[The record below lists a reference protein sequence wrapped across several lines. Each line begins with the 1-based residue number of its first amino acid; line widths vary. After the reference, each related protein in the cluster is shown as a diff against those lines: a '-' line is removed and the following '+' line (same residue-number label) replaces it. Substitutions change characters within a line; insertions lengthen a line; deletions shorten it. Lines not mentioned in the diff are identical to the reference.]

1 MLLHL
6 GPGISAKASTSPAP
20 GTGTTNKDKNDKQ
33 RNPAWTFGGIS
44 HAYIVA
50 TTLPHYK
57 PGSLGYFFA
66 CAKDPGCPC
75 ATRKIDGGAAVW
87 RAYRVWYCSPIP
99 ICCTV
104 WPTEKSQAAHRY
116 RLKSPTLPPCLKI
129 ATSDNWRRRAPA
141 TTRTAGCRQEPAH
154 RPDGRRTAPACR
166 ALSDSRAVGS
176 QRCAG
181 TGPLPAAGGRCAR
194 ATGHSARAA
203 HQPPRSPA
211 AARRRSAF

>member
-50 TTLPHYK
+50 TTLPHYER
-57 PGSLGYFFA
+57 GSLGYFFA
-66 CAKDPGCPC
+66 CAKDLGYPC
-75 ATRKIDGGAAVW
+75 ATPKIDGETIV
-87 RAYRVWYCSPIP
+87 RSAYRVWYRSPIP

-129 ATSDNWRRRAPA
+129 APSDHWSHREPA
-141 TTRTAGCRQEPAH
+141 MTRMAGSRQESAH
-154 RPDGRRTAPACR
+154 RPDGPRTAPACH

-176 QRCAG
+176 QGCAG
-181 TGPLPAAGGRCAR
+181 TGRLPAAGGQSAR
-194 ATGHSARAA
+194 AAGHSARAVRP
-203 HQPPRSPA
+203 PPRSPA
-211 AARRRSAF
+211 AAPHRSAS